1 MIGVLTD
8 IFLVKYSFVLYALS
22 GLLSLLVY
30 LPYQGLITMNLD
42 KIDKIAGILNIVIEK
57 ITPENN
63 FAKYKVERLTEYL
76 ILSLVLKI

>member
-1 MIGVLTD
+1 
-8 IFLVKYSFVLYALS
+8 
-22 GLLSLLVY
+22 
-30 LPYQGLITMNLD
+30 MNLD
-42 KIDKIAGILNIVIEK
+42 KIDKIAGILNKVIEK

>member
-1 MIGVLTD
+1 M
-8 IFLVKYSFVLYALS
+8 YALS